1 MMRAYTV
8 VSGLNRKAVEIIREL
23 TFILGAAP
31 QIALPT
37 SNITAVA
44 KNSHFTSKMPYAF
57 PLKDVSLSTAT
68 RRGKAYLTLTR

>member
-1 MMRAYTV
+1 MMSAYSV
-8 VSGLNRKAVEIIREL
+8 VSRLNRTAAGVIQEL
-23 TFILGAAP
+23 TFMLGAAP

-57 PLKDVSLSTAT
+57 PLKDVSL
-68 RRGKAYLTLTR
+68 

>member
-1 MMRAYTV
+1 MMSAYTV
-8 VSGLNRKAVEIIREL
+8 VSRLDSKATEILQEL

-68 RRGKAYLTLTR
+68 R

>member
-1 MMRAYTV
+1 MMSAYTV
-8 VSGLNRKAVEIIREL
+8 VSRLDRKDVEIFQKL

-44 KNSHFTSKMPYAF
+44 KNSHFTSKIPYAF
-57 PLKDVSLSTAT
+57 PLQDVSLSTTT
-68 RRGKAYLTLTR
+68 R